1 MKIRCFLAVLCLLV
15 AATVFAKG
23 NPNLEPLAGA
33 WTCTGVAFASDM
45 GPEHATRATVNS
57 AWILDGKWL
66 RVDYK
71 ETKTA
76 KNPKPVAA
84 EMVMTWNEAEK
95 KVASGCLDNMGNY
108 CTQESPGWDGD
119 KMELSGSGNFG
130 GHAMKVRDTFTK
142 GKGWVKHMGEVEG
155 KNGWVKLDEET
166 CKR

>member
-1 MKIRCFLAVLCLLV
+1 MHPLSPSGRRIGETKGEEMKIRCFLAVLCLLV

-33 WTCTGVAFASDM
+33 WTCTGIAFASDM

-71 ETKTA
+71 ESKTA

-119 KMELSGSGNFG
+119 KMELSGGLTTIGNT
-130 GHAMKVRDTFTK
+130 VNSVPVPISRPSL
-142 GKGWVKHMGEVEG
+142 VE
-155 KNGWVKLDEET
+155 
-166 CKR
+166 